1 MLSCLC
7 VGMGS
12 GSRDD
17 VLAWLHELSS
27 VQMCLEQRSWES
39 DPGQKILLPCCMAV
53 TGLSSLGWEKHLSS
67 VSK

>member
-12 GSRDD
+12 GCRDD

-39 DPGQKILLPCCMAV
+39 DPG
-53 TGLSSLGWEKHLSS
+53 
-67 VSK
+67 